1 MKICV
6 KETSR
11 GRVLWLSDDHAEVG
25 LALDYGLRI
34 IHMSC
39 PGMENLFYEQPA
51 DLSDGFT
58 TEEGWKL
65 YGGHRLWMSPESHLS
80 NCPDND
86 PVTYTQDGDSVL
98 VQQNTEPWLGIRKAL
113 RITFLEGKVQVDNII
128 ENASDHE
135 IEGASWGV
143 NTLAGGGTARVDFPN
158 YGVGD
163 CRPHRVVS
171 LWGPTDL
178 HDERIRFTADSLTAV
193 HAPLKQYFKLG
204 LYCHT
209 GVATYENKGQRFTL
223 TFAAPPLAQLPDLGC
238 NFELYMC
245 SQFME
250 LESLGITHTLQPGE
264 SMTHTEYWQLEK
276 L

>member
-1 MKICV
+1 MKTCI

-39 PGMENLFYEQPA
+39 PGMETLFYEQPA
-51 DLSDGFT
+51 DLADGFT
-58 TEEGWKL
+58 TPEGWKL
-65 YGGHRLWMSPESHLS
+65 YGGHRLWMSPESDLS
-80 NCPDND
+80 SYPDNA
-86 PVTYTQDGDSVL
+86 PITYTLEENSVL
-98 VQQNTEPWLGIRKAL
+98 AVQEPDPWLGIRKSL
-113 RITFLEGKVQVDNII
+113 RITFLDGRVPVDNIM
-128 ENASDHE
+128 ENVSDPE
-135 IEGASWGV
+135 IVGASWGV
-143 NTLAGGGTARVDFPN
+143 NTLAGGGTARVEFPN
-158 YGVGD
+158 HGVGD
-163 CRPHRVVS
+163 GCPHRVVS
-171 LWGPTDL
+171 LWGRTNL

-193 HAPLKQYFKLG
+193 HAPLNQYFKLG

-264 SMTHTEYWQLEK
+264 SMTHTEYWK
-276 L
+276 LKKL